1 MGGNRKQREGRN
13 GAGRRDG
20 RDADT
25 GVCRISATIQ
35 PGKGSDLAGVRVLPR
50 SYGRPVRAAIPP
62 VVECMRLRRANHAD
76 FRVFPRVWNDL
87 LDGPPEALGAL
98 VLELLV
104 LRALGVQ
111 ALPDRPR
118 LIPGRV
124 CVDDVLAS
132 RGQSRIKLG
141 RHAHDNHIARDIDA
155 VLVPS
160 IHDRPLR
167 RSVVGHELLID
178 PNVHV
183 HEALAL
189 LDVPSPELVRL
200 LVESLVSASR
210 NKLGCRPDVGV
221 AHNCFPCTDR
231 QLAICSGFHPNGPPI
246 LDQNLFHWGRQ
257 LERATVLRNPPSER
271 VHNSTRSANGKV
283 QRPRSPVEVVDHVRH
298 HRGEGAFRI
307 HALEQKAQQ
316 IHPVSQKVVR
326 DIHFVHQLGE
336 GLRKTPSTT
345 S

>member
-1 MGGNRKQREGRN
+1 
-13 GAGRRDG
+13 
-20 RDADT
+20 
-25 GVCRISATIQ
+25 
-35 PGKGSDLAGVRVLPR
+35 
-50 SYGRPVRAAIPP
+50 
-62 VVECMRLRRANHAD
+62 MRLRRANHAD

-200 LVESLVSASR
+200 LVESLVSAWKGRASGTSLSKDGGR
-210 NKLGCRPDVGV
+210 AGSTGHTEPLGTSLDVV
-221 AHNCFPCTDR
+221 QTSALLTTAF
-231 QLAICSGFHPNGPPI
+231 LA
-246 LDQNLFHWGRQ
+246 
-257 LERATVLRNPPSER
+257 
-271 VHNSTRSANGKV
+271 
-283 QRPRSPVEVVDHVRH
+283 
-298 HRGEGAFRI
+298 RI
-307 HALEQKAQQ
+307 
-316 IHPVSQKVVR
+316 V
-326 DIHFVHQLGE
+326 
-336 GLRKTPSTT
+336 
-345 S
+345 